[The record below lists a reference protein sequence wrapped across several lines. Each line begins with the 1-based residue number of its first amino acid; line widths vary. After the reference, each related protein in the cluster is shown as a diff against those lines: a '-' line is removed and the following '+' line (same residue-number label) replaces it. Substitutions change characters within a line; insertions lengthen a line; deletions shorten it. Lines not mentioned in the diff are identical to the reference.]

1 MNRFTTG
8 RRRRYVGGGPRS
20 HGHGPRSHVHC
31 ETSRTTCTT
40 CTRRAD
46 VGARAHPLHAYTGSL
61 VHPQA
66 CTRTVCEQSKHA
78 CRSPLIQPM
87 ACMHACI
94 AVPRSFPPL
103 SRLTSPDFWSSPP
116 SPPPPQLTEVHYLEG
131 LGPGKADAALRILGG
146 MGGGAR
152 QADKSFAEQVG
163 HAWVTLAGESCM
175 HMGHASR

>member
-1 MNRFTTG
+1 MHAGAHSFN
-8 RRRRYVGGGPRS
+8 PW
-20 HGHGPRSHVHC
+20 HV
-31 ETSRTTCTT
+31 
-40 CTRRAD
+40 
-46 VGARAHPLHAYTGSL
+46 
-61 VHPQA
+61 
-66 CTRTVCEQSKHA
+66 
-78 CRSPLIQPM
+78 
-87 ACMHACI
+87 CMHALLCLAPFLHYPASPHLI
-94 AVPRSFPPL
+94 SGPP
-103 SRLTSPDFWSSPP
+103 PP